1 MDDVTNV
8 FLIGAIPATIVAIG
22 FGFFMLKQY
31 IDIKVLDVLRS
42 MNVSDEDLYRAV
54 DSKTDSISRDID
66 ALSAR
71 TDTLIND
78 EIRELRRA
86 LESQEENFYRE
97 LEKLK
102 DFIDYESQFE

>member
-1 MDDVTNV
+1 
-8 FLIGAIPATIVAIG
+8 
-22 FGFFMLKQY
+22 
-31 IDIKVLDVLRS
+31 
-42 MNVSDEDLYRAV
+42 
-54 DSKTDSISRDID
+54 
-66 ALSAR
+66 LSAR

-102 DFIDYESQFE
+102 DFIDYEAGFE